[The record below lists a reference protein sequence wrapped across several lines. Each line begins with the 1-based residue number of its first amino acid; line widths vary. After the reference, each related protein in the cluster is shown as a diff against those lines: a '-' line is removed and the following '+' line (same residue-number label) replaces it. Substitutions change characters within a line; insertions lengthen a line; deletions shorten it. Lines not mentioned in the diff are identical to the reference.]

1 MLLTIYSIK
10 RATVQSLSIAG
21 PAKNSGGFGI
31 ELYAV
36 TGGLTVAER
45 AVGVC
50 WIECIT
56 DMIVIIAHSIRQ
68 RVLCIVGRINIL
80 LHSAQRISPGTT
92 NRCLSITLI
101 HECIVLT
108 LLDSLVPG
116 KNHLRRLSSCL
127 NLARNPLRVHRNAW
141 ENNATEG

>member
-1 MLLTIYSIK
+1 
-10 RATVQSLSIAG
+10 
-21 PAKNSGGFGI
+21 
-31 ELYAV
+31 
-36 TGGLTVAER
+36 
-45 AVGVC
+45 
-50 WIECIT
+50 
-56 DMIVIIAHSIRQ
+56 
-68 RVLCIVGRINIL
+68 
-80 LHSAQRISPGTT
+80 AQRISPGTT

-141 ENNATEG
+141 ENNATEGTGRGIELILRLGNAEEQADPDGRCQSVDGCEDLGHAYLHSKLVSCPA